1 MQTRT
6 LSSQPSGR
14 VGKNWSRGTWVLLE
28 LVVVVAVATGAAAG
42 APRES
47 RRENITKL
55 VVQIQRADYQGD
67 RAMLK
72 RLYQDLAPFA
82 DEKDLGAMVRYWR
95 GFAMW
100 RRALNGFNDSADP
113 SELEQSL
120 KQAVSEFQEAMTKDP
135 AFIDAKSSAGSCMGL
150 LMFLYGKNPALA
162 PEFNDANRRREF
174 LLKALSY
181 MNEAEAEE
189 PKNPR
194 VLWVL
199 GPVRWNLPL
208 ERGGGQDKAIETYQ
222 NGLAAARAGHTSE
235 SALGDPLIPAWGEP
249 ELLMSLAW
257 SNLNRT
263 TPDVSAAE
271 QYARS
276 ALALVPDWHYVRDI
290 LVPQIEAARKK
301 QQATI
306 R

>member
-1 MQTRT
+1 M
-6 LSSQPSGR
+6 
-14 VGKNWSRGTWVLLE
+14 LLL

-42 APRES
+42 APLES
-47 RRENITKL
+47 RREHITKL
-55 VVQIQRADYQGD
+55 AAQIKRADYEGD
-67 RAMLK
+67 RAALK
-72 RLYQDLAPFA
+72 RLYQELAPFA
-82 DEKDLGAMVRYWR
+82 DDKELGTRVRYWR

-120 KQAVSEFQEAMTKDP
+120 KQAISEFQEAMTKDP
-135 AFIDAKSSAGSCMGL
+135 AFIDAKSSAGSCMAL

-222 NGLAAARAGHTSE
+222 NGLAAARAGSCK
-235 SALGDPLIPAWGEP
+235 SAPSNALIPKWGEP

-257 SNLNRT
+257 SNLNRS

-276 ALALVPDWHYVRDI
+276 ALALVPYWHYVRDI

>member
-6 LSSQPSGR
+6 LRSQSHGRPVNPSER
-14 VGKNWSRGTWVLLE
+14 ACKDWSGGTCVLLL
-28 LVVVVAVATGAAAG
+28 LVAAVAVSTGAAAS

-47 RRENITKL
+47 RREHITKL
-55 VVQIQRADYQGD
+55 AAQIKRADYEGD
-67 RAMLK
+67 RAALK
-72 RLYQDLAPFA
+72 RLYQELAPFA
-82 DEKDLGAMVRYWR
+82 DDKELGTRVRYWR

-120 KQAVSEFQEAMTKDP
+120 KQAISEFQEAMTKDP

-194 VLWVL
+194 VFWVL
-199 GPVRWNLPL
+199 GGTAGSAVPSCVFDVRNL
-208 ERGGGQDKAIETYQ
+208 RGMAKGEQD
-222 NGLAAARAGHTSE
+222 ARRGSVFD
-235 SALGDPLIPAWGEP
+235 L
-249 ELLMSLAW
+249 
-257 SNLNRT
+257 
-263 TPDVSAAE
+263 
-271 QYARS
+271 
-276 ALALVPDWHYVRDI
+276 
-290 LVPQIEAARKK
+290 
-301 QQATI
+301 
-306 R
+306 